1 MKKTIKND
9 AETIC
14 KQKRMWE
21 FVFVAVLVLYPL
33 RHIGWG
39 LDLWDTGYGYANFE
53 YMGTQHMDPM
63 WLFSTYLTT
72 AIGHFFSLLPG
83 AKTLIGMNFYTG
95 LSISLLALLGYY
107 FCTKALHMP
116 AGITFLGEFAA
127 VSFCWCPTGS
137 FYNYV
142 TYVFFLIAAICLYLG
157 LSGGKKRF
165 LFAAGIA
172 LGCNV
177 LARFSNLPEAA
188 MIVGVWAYGM
198 ICYLEERREIAKSSR
213 QATEKNIGKSEEND
227 SVKSGVS
234 NSGQSMDFSM
244 ENSKTDEQKARKKA
258 AGVKLRRKLLQDTGM
273 CLAGYLTA
281 LLVLFGYIQIRY
293 GMDAYVNGIMRLFS
307 MTEVATDY
315 TAKSMI
321 MGMFDWYFQNLY
333 WEIRM
338 CVFLAA
344 GMIAAAV
351 LHLIGS
357 TGGKDT
363 AEKALRI
370 LEWAG
375 SALIAAVMVFW
386 LYRQGFCAT
395 EYTNYGAIIWPG
407 VTFLT
412 ITLLTALWRIFTP
425 SAPKEEKLISG
436 LIFLIVLITS
446 LGSNNKLY
454 PSMNNLFLA
463 LPYVFWQFWR
473 FCKLVKGFQWK
484 KLWVSAIPAKCLFG
498 GFFLLFFVQVV
509 LFGRS
514 FVFAEGTG
522 VQDLNAQV
530 TNNETLKGVWM
541 SKERAGWMQEIS
553 EYVNAQGLTGKEVLL
568 YGQIPALSYY
578 LQMPA
583 AFNPW
588 PDLDSYQMGQ
598 LELDMQE
605 MQERMDVDT
614 SYRPVVL
621 LEKKYAAYL
630 EVGET
635 ALEALQPTE
644 KERSLIVDH
653 PKLLLIGEFMEAYG
667 YEKTFEN
674 EKFVIYE

>member
-1 MKKTIKND
+1 MTDNINNKMAGAVGQSQRRLWD
-9 AETIC
+9 
-14 KQKRMWE
+14 
-21 FVFVAVLVLYPL
+21 FLFVAVLVLYPL
-33 RHIGWG
+33 RHIAWG

-72 AIGHFFSLLPG
+72 AIGHFLSLLPG

-95 LSISLLALLGYY
+95 LSISLLAVLGYY
-107 FCTKALHMP
+107 FCTKVLKIP
-116 AGITFLGEFAA
+116 AWLTFLGEFTA

-142 TYVFFLIAAICLYLG
+142 TYVFFLISVICLYLG
-157 LSGGKKRF
+157 LSRGKGGW
-165 LFAAGIA
+165 LFAAGVA

-188 MIVGVWAYGM
+188 MIVAVWAYG
-198 ICYLEERREIAKSSR
+198 I
-213 QATEKNIGKSEEND
+213 T
-227 SVKSGVS
+227 
-234 NSGQSMDFSM
+234 
-244 ENSKTDEQKARKKA
+244 RKKA
-258 AGVKLRRKLLQDTGM
+258 AGRRLRRKLLQDTGM

-293 GMDAYVNGIMRLFS
+293 GMDEYVRGIQRLFS

-315 TAKSMI
+315 TAASMI
-321 MGMFDWYFQNLY
+321 LGMFDWYLQNLY
-333 WEIRM
+333 WELRM
-338 CVFLAA
+338 CVFLIA
-344 GMIAAAV
+344 GMIAVGFLEFAV
-351 LHLIGS
+351 AS
-357 TGGKDT
+357 VRDSYAGKDMIK
-363 AEKALRI
+363 KALRI
-370 LEWAG
+370 LEWVLSAVLAG
-375 SALIAAVMVFW
+375 IMVFW

-412 ITLLTALWRIFTP
+412 LTLLVTLWRIFTP
-425 SAPKEEKLISG
+425 SVPGEEKLLSG

-463 LPYVFWQFWR
+463 LPYMYWQFYR
-473 FCKLVKGFQWK
+473 FCKYAGSFRWK
-484 KLWVSAIPAKCLFG
+484 RMTISPIPAKCLFG
-498 GFFLLFFVQVV
+498 GFFLLFFIQVG

-522 VQDLNAQV
+522 VQNINAQV

-541 SKERAGWMQEIS
+541 SEERAGWMQEIS
-553 EYVNAQGLTGKEVLL
+553 EYVNTGELAGKDVLL

-588 PDLDSYQMGQ
+588 PDLDSYQIAQ
-598 LELDMQE
+598 LEEDMHK
-605 MQERMDVDT
+605 MQERMDADAT
-614 SYRPVVL
+614 YRPVVL
-621 LEKKYAAYL
+621 LEKKYAVYL
-630 EVGET
+630 ETGED

-644 KERSLIVDH
+644 RERSLIVDNA
-653 PKLLLIGEFMEAYG
+653 KLLLIGEFMDAYG

-674 EKFVIYE
+674 EKFVIFE

>member
-1 MKKTIKND
+1 MTDKIKNNKAGMD
-9 AETIC
+9 N
-14 KQKRMWE
+14 QKRFWE
-21 FVFVAVLVLYPL
+21 FVIVAILVLYPL
-33 RHIGWG
+33 RHISWG

-72 AIGHFFSLLPG
+72 AVGHFFSLLPG

-95 LSISLLALLGYY
+95 LSISFLAALGYY
-107 FCTKALHMP
+107 FCVKVLKIPALL
-116 AGITFLGEFAA
+116 AFLGEFTA

-142 TYVFFLIAAICLYLG
+142 TYMFYLVSVVCLYLG
-157 LSGGKKRF
+157 LARGKKGW
-165 LFAAGIA
+165 LFAAGVA

-177 LARFSNLPEAA
+177 LSRFSNLPEAA
-188 MIVGVWAYGM
+188 MIVGVWAYGI
-198 ICYLEERREIAKSSR
+198 ICCLEERREI
-213 QATEKNIGKSEEND
+213 EN
-227 SVKSGVS
+227 S
-234 NSGQSMDFSM
+234 SGQAG
-244 ENSKTDEQKARKKA
+244 KTTETAEKIKARKKA
-258 AGVKLRRKLLQDTGM
+258 AGVKLRKKLLQDTGM

-293 GMDAYVNGIMRLFS
+293 GMDEYVKGILRLFS

-315 TAKSMI
+315 TAASMI

-338 CVFLAA
+338 SVFLVA
-344 GMIAAAV
+344 GIVAV
-351 LHLIGS
+351 GVLELIGS
-357 TGGKDT
+357 YVR
-363 AEKALRI
+363 KATVTKLLRI

-375 SALIAAVMVFW
+375 SIALAAVMVFW
-386 LYRQGFCAT
+386 LYRQGFCAR

-412 ITLLTALWRIFTP
+412 LTLLVTLWRIFTP

-436 LIFLIVLITS
+436 LIFLVVLITS

-463 LPYVFWQFWR
+463 LPYMYWQFYR
-473 FCKLVKGFQWK
+473 FCKYAGSFRWK
-484 KLWVSAIPAKCLFG
+484 RMTISPIPAKCLFG
-498 GFFLLFFVQVV
+498 GFFLLFFIQVG

-522 VQDLNAQV
+522 VQELSAQV

-541 SKERAGWMQEIS
+541 SEERAGWMQEIS
-553 EYVNAQGLTGKEVLL
+553 EYVNTGGLAGKDVLL

-588 PDLDSYQMGQ
+588 PDLDSYQIAQ
-598 LELDMQE
+598 LEEDMHK
-605 MQERMDVDT
+605 MQERMDADAT
-614 SYRPVVL
+614 YRPVVL
-621 LEKKYAAYL
+621 LEKKYAVYL
-630 EVGET
+630 EAGED

-644 KERSLIVDH
+644 RERSLIVDNA
-653 PKLLLIGEFMEAYG
+653 KLLLIGEFMDAYG

-674 EKFVIYE
+674 EKFVIFE

>member
-1 MKKTIKND
+1 MTEKIRNNKEGIDN
-9 AETIC
+9 
-14 KQKRMWE
+14 QRRLWE
-21 FVFVAVLVLYPL
+21 FVFVAILVLYPL
-33 RHIGWG
+33 RHIAWG

-95 LSISLLALLGYY
+95 LSISFLAVLGYY
-107 FCTKALHMP
+107 FCVKVLKIP
-116 AGITFLGEFAA
+116 AVLVFLGEFTA

-142 TYVFFLIAAICLYLG
+142 TYVFYLVSVVCLYLG
-157 LSGGKKRF
+157 LARGKKGW
-165 LFAAGIA
+165 LFAAGVA

-177 LARFSNLPEAA
+177 LSRFSNLPEAA
-188 MIVGVWAYGM
+188 MIVGVWAYGI
-198 ICYLEERREIAKSSR
+198 ICWLEERKEIVQSADMSGGN
-213 QATEKNIGKSEEND
+213 AEER
-227 SVKSGVS
+227 
-234 NSGQSMDFSM
+234 
-244 ENSKTDEQKARKKA
+244 KARKKA
-258 AGVKLRRKLLQDTGM
+258 AAAKLRKKLLQDTGM

-281 LLVLFGYIQIRY
+281 LLILFGYIQIRY
-293 GMDAYVNGIMRLFS
+293 GMDEYVKGIQRLFS

-315 TAKSMI
+315 TAASMI

-344 GMIAAAV
+344 GILAV
-351 LHLIGS
+351 GVLELIGS
-357 TGGKDT
+357 YCEKDT
-363 AEKALRI
+363 VKKVLRI

-375 SALIAAVMVFW
+375 SAALAAVMVFW
-386 LYRQGFCAT
+386 LYRQGFCAR

-412 ITLLTALWRIFTP
+412 LTLLVTLWRIFAP

-446 LGSNNKLY
+446 IGSNNKLY

-463 LPYVFWQFWR
+463 LPYMYWQFYR
-473 FCKLVKGFQWK
+473 FCKYVGSFRWK
-484 KLWVSAIPAKCLFG
+484 RITISAIPAKCLIG
-498 GFFLLFFVQVV
+498 GFLLLFFVQVG

-514 FVFAEGTG
+514 FVFVEGTG
-522 VQDLNAQV
+522 VQDLSAQV

-553 EYVNAQGLTGKEVLL
+553 EYVNTEGLAGRDVLI

-588 PDLDSYQMGQ
+588 PDLDSYQIGQ
-598 LELDMQE
+598 LELDMQK
-605 MQERMDVDT
+605 MQERMDADAT
-614 SYRPVVL
+614 YRPVVL
-621 LEKKYAAYL
+621 LEKKYAVYL
-630 EVGET
+630 EEGEA
-635 ALEALQPTE
+635 ALMRMEPTE
-644 KERSLIVDH
+644 KEQGWIVDN
-653 PKLLLIGEFMEAYG
+653 PKLLRIGKFMEDYG

>member
-1 MKKTIKND
+1 MTEIVKNKNEGID
-9 AETIC
+9 N
-14 KQKRMWE
+14 RRRLRE
-21 FVFVAVLVLYPL
+21 FVFVAILVLYPL
-33 RHIGWG
+33 RHIAWG

-95 LSISLLALLGYY
+95 LSISLLAVLGYY
-107 FCTKALHMP
+107 FCTKVLKIP
-116 AGITFLGEFAA
+116 AVLAFLGEFTA

-142 TYVFFLIAAICLYLG
+142 TYVFYLVSVVCLYLG
-157 LSGGKKRF
+157 LVRGKKGW
-165 LFAAGIA
+165 LFAAGVA

-177 LARFSNLPEAA
+177 LSRFSNLPEAA
-188 MIVGVWAYGM
+188 MIVGVWAYGI
-198 ICYLEERREIAKSSR
+198 ICWLEERKEIT
-213 QATEKNIGKSEEND
+213 QAA
-227 SVKSGVS
+227 
-234 NSGQSMDFSM
+234 GQSVADAQGA
-244 ENSKTDEQKARKKA
+244 KVRKKA
-258 AGVKLRRKLLQDTGM
+258 AGGRLRKKLLQDTGM

-281 LLVLFGYIQIRY
+281 LLVLFGYIQFRY
-293 GMDAYVNGIMRLFS
+293 GMDEYVKGIKRLFS

-315 TAKSMI
+315 TAASMI

-338 CVFLAA
+338 CVFLAV
-344 GMIAAAV
+344 GIVAV
-351 LHLIGS
+351 GVLEFIGS
-357 TGGKDT
+357 LVRSETVKRV
-363 AEKALRI
+363 LRI
-370 LEWAG
+370 LEWMG
-375 SALIAAVMVFW
+375 SAGLAAVMVFW
-386 LYRQGFCAT
+386 LYKQGFCST

-412 ITLLTALWRIFTP
+412 LTLLVALWRIFTP

-463 LPYVFWQFWR
+463 LPYMYWQFYR
-473 FCKLVKGFQWK
+473 FCKYAGSFRWK
-484 KLWVSAIPAKCLFG
+484 RITISALPAKCLFG
-498 GFFLLFFVQVV
+498 GFFLLFFIQVA

-522 VQDLNAQV
+522 VQDISAQV

-541 SKERAGWMQEIS
+541 SEERAGWMQEIS
-553 EYVNAQGLTGKEVLL
+553 EYVNTRGLAGKDVLL

-588 PDLDSYQMGQ
+588 PDLDSYQIGQ
-598 LELDMQE
+598 MELDMLK
-605 MQERMDVDT
+605 MQERMDADG
-614 SYRPVVL
+614 SYRPVML
-621 LEKKYAAYL
+621 LEKKYAVYL
-630 EVGET
+630 EEGEA
-635 ALEALQPTE
+635 ALEVLEPTE
-644 KERSLIVDH
+644 KERGYIVDN
-653 PKLLLIGEFMEAYG
+653 PKLLLIGKFMEDYG

>member
-1 MKKTIKND
+1 MTDKIKNNKAGMD
-9 AETIC
+9 N
-14 KQKRMWE
+14 QKRFWE
-21 FVFVAVLVLYPL
+21 FVIVAILVLYPL
-33 RHIGWG
+33 RHISWG

-72 AIGHFFSLLPG
+72 AVGHFFSLLPG

-95 LSISLLALLGYY
+95 LSISFLAALGYY
-107 FCTKALHMP
+107 FCVKVLKIPALL
-116 AGITFLGEFAA
+116 AFLGEFTA

-142 TYVFFLIAAICLYLG
+142 TYMFYLVSVVCLYLG
-157 LSGGKKRF
+157 LARGKKGW
-165 LFAAGIA
+165 LFAAGVA

-177 LARFSNLPEAA
+177 LSRFSNLPEAA
-188 MIVGVWAYGM
+188 MIVGVWAYGI
-198 ICYLEERREIAKSSR
+198 ICCLEERREI
-213 QATEKNIGKSEEND
+213 EN
-227 SVKSGVS
+227 S
-234 NSGQSMDFSM
+234 SGQAG
-244 ENSKTDEQKARKKA
+244 KTTETAEKIKARKKA
-258 AGVKLRRKLLQDTGM
+258 AGVKLRKKLLQDTGM

-293 GMDAYVNGIMRLFS
+293 GMDEYVKGILRLFS

-315 TAKSMI
+315 TAASMI

-338 CVFLAA
+338 SVFLVA
-344 GMIAAAV
+344 GIVAV
-351 LHLIGS
+351 GVLELIGS
-357 TGGKDT
+357 YVR
-363 AEKALRI
+363 KATVTKLLRI

-375 SALIAAVMVFW
+375 SIALAAVMVFW
-386 LYRQGFCAT
+386 LYRQGFCAR

-412 ITLLTALWRIFTP
+412 LTLLVTLWRIFTP

-436 LIFLIVLITS
+436 LIFLVVLITS

-463 LPYVFWQFWR
+463 LPYMYWQFYR
-473 FCKLVKGFQWK
+473 FCKYAGSFRWK
-484 KLWVSAIPAKCLFG
+484 RITISAIPAKCLFG
-498 GFFLLFFVQVV
+498 GFFLLFFVQVG

-522 VQDLNAQV
+522 IQDIDAQV

-541 SKERAGWMQEIS
+541 SEERAGWMQEIS
-553 EYVNAQGLTGKEVLL
+553 EYVNTRGLAGKDVLL

-588 PDLDSYQMGQ
+588 PDLDSYQIGQ
-598 LELDMQE
+598 LEQDMQK
-605 MQERMDVDT
+605 MQERMHADAT
-614 SYRPVVL
+614 YRPVVL
-621 LEKKYAAYL
+621 LEKKYAVYL
-630 EVGET
+630 EAGEA
-635 ALEALQPTE
+635 ALMRMEPTE
-644 KERSLIVDH
+644 KEQGWIVDN
-653 PKLLLIGEFMEAYG
+653 PKLLLIGKFMEDYG

>member
-1 MKKTIKND
+1 MTDNINNKMAGAVGQSQRRLWD
-9 AETIC
+9 
-14 KQKRMWE
+14 
-21 FVFVAVLVLYPL
+21 FLFVAVLVLYPL
-33 RHIGWG
+33 RHIAWG

-72 AIGHFFSLLPG
+72 AIGHFLSLLPG

-95 LSISLLALLGYY
+95 LSISLLAVLGYY
-107 FCTKALHMP
+107 FCTKVLKIP
-116 AGITFLGEFAA
+116 AWLTFLGEFTA

-142 TYVFFLIAAICLYLG
+142 TYVFFLISVICLYLG
-157 LSGGKKRF
+157 LSRGKGGW
-165 LFAAGIA
+165 LFAAGVA

-188 MIVGVWAYGM
+188 MIVAVWAYG
-198 ICYLEERREIAKSSR
+198 I
-213 QATEKNIGKSEEND
+213 T
-227 SVKSGVS
+227 
-234 NSGQSMDFSM
+234 
-244 ENSKTDEQKARKKA
+244 RKKA
-258 AGVKLRRKLLQDTGM
+258 AGRKLRKKLLLDTGM

-281 LLVLFGYIQIRY
+281 LLVLFGYIQICY
-293 GMDAYVNGIMRLFS
+293 GMDEYVRGIQRLFS

-315 TAKSMI
+315 TAASMI
-321 MGMFDWYFQNLY
+321 LGMFDWYLQNLY
-333 WEIRM
+333 WELRM
-338 CVFLAA
+338 CVFLIA
-344 GMIAAAV
+344 GMIAVGFLEFAAASV
-351 LHLIGS
+351 RDS
-357 TGGKDT
+357 YAGKNMIK
-363 AEKALRI
+363 KALRI
-370 LEWAG
+370 LEWVV
-375 SALIAAVMVFW
+375 SAVLAVIMVFW

-412 ITLLTALWRIFTP
+412 LTLLVTLWRIFTP
-425 SAPKEEKLISG
+425 SAPGEEKLLSG

-463 LPYVFWQFWR
+463 LPYMYWQFYR
-473 FCKLVKGFQWK
+473 FCKYAGSFRWK
-484 KLWVSAIPAKCLFG
+484 RMTISTIPAKCLFG
-498 GFFLLFFVQVV
+498 GFFLLFFIQVG

-522 VQDLNAQV
+522 VQELSAQV

-541 SKERAGWMQEIS
+541 SEERAGWMQEIS
-553 EYVNAQGLTGKEVLL
+553 EYVNTGELAGKDVLL

-588 PDLDSYQMGQ
+588 PDLDSYQIAQ
-598 LELDMQE
+598 LEEDMHK
-605 MQERMDVDT
+605 MQERMDADAT
-614 SYRPVVL
+614 YRPVVL
-621 LEKKYAAYL
+621 LEKKYAVYL
-630 EVGET
+630 EAGED

-644 KERSLIVDH
+644 RERSLIVDNA
-653 PKLLLIGEFMEAYG
+653 KLLLIGEFMDAYG

-674 EKFVIYE
+674 EKFVIFE

>member
-1 MKKTIKND
+1 MTDNIKRQN
-9 AETIC
+9 ESGGS
-14 KQKRMWE
+14 QRRLWE
-21 FVFVAVLVLYPL
+21 FVFVAILVLYPL
-33 RHIGWG
+33 RHIAWG

-53 YMGTQHMDPM
+53 YMGTEHMDPM

-95 LSISLLALLGYY
+95 LSISLLAVLGYY
-107 FCTKALHMP
+107 FCTKVLRIPALLV
-116 AGITFLGEFAA
+116 FLGEFTA

-142 TYVFFLIAAICLYLG
+142 TYVFYLAAVVCLYLG
-157 LSGGKKRF
+157 LARGKKGW
-165 LFAAGIA
+165 LFVAGIA

-188 MIVGVWAYGM
+188 MIVGVWAYGI
-198 ICYLEERREIAKSSR
+198 ICWLEERREIA
-213 QATEKNIGKSEEND
+213 QDA
-227 SVKSGVS
+227 
-234 NSGQSMDFSM
+234 GQSA
-244 ENSKTDEQKARKKA
+244 ENAEEKKVRKKA
-258 AGVKLRRKLLQDTGM
+258 AGAKLRRKLLQDTGM

-293 GMDAYVNGIMRLFS
+293 GMDEYVRGIRRLFS

-315 TAKSMI
+315 TAMSMI

-338 CVFLAA
+338 CVFLVV
-344 GMIAAAV
+344 GIVAV
-351 LHLIGS
+351 GALELLGS
-357 TGGKDT
+357 FC
-363 AEKALRI
+363 EKNTVKKVLRI

-375 SALIAAVMVFW
+375 SIALAAVMVFW
-386 LYRQGFCAT
+386 LYRQGFCAR

-412 ITLLTALWRIFTP
+412 LTLLVTLWRIFTP

-463 LPYVFWQFWR
+463 LPYMYWQFYR
-473 FCKLVKGFQWK
+473 FCKYVGSFRWK
-484 KLWVSAIPAKCLFG
+484 RITISALPAKCLFG
-498 GFFLLFFVQVV
+498 GFFLLFFVQVG

-522 VQDLNAQV
+522 VQDVSAQV

-541 SKERAGWMQEIS
+541 SGERAGWMQEIS
-553 EYVNAQGLTGKEVLL
+553 EYVNTRGLAGKDVLI

-588 PDLDSYQMGQ
+588 PDLDSYQIGQ
-598 LELDMQE
+598 LELDMQK
-605 MQERMDVDT
+605 MQARMDAEGT
-614 SYRPVVL
+614 YRPVVL
-621 LEKKYAAYL
+621 LEKKYAVYL
-630 EVGET
+630 EAGES

-644 KERSLIVDH
+644 KEHSLIVDN
-653 PKLLLIGEFMEAYG
+653 PKLLLIGKFMEDYE

>member
-1 MKKTIKND
+1 MTDNINNKMAGAVGQSQRRLWD
-9 AETIC
+9 
-14 KQKRMWE
+14 
-21 FVFVAVLVLYPL
+21 FLFVAVLVLYPL
-33 RHIGWG
+33 RHIAWG

-72 AIGHFFSLLPG
+72 AIGHFLSLLPG

-95 LSISLLALLGYY
+95 LSISLLAVLGYY
-107 FCTKALHMP
+107 FCTKVLKIP
-116 AGITFLGEFAA
+116 AWLTFLGEFTA

-142 TYVFFLIAAICLYLG
+142 TYVFFLISVICLYLG
-157 LSGGKKRF
+157 LSRGKGGW
-165 LFAAGIA
+165 LFAAGVA

-188 MIVGVWAYGM
+188 MIVAVWAYG
-198 ICYLEERREIAKSSR
+198 I
-213 QATEKNIGKSEEND
+213 T
-227 SVKSGVS
+227 
-234 NSGQSMDFSM
+234 
-244 ENSKTDEQKARKKA
+244 RKKA
-258 AGVKLRRKLLQDTGM
+258 AGRKLRKKLLLDTGM

-281 LLVLFGYIQIRY
+281 LLVLFGYIQICY
-293 GMDAYVNGIMRLFS
+293 GMDEYVRGIQRLFS

-315 TAKSMI
+315 TAASMI
-321 MGMFDWYFQNLY
+321 LGMFDWYLQNLY
-333 WEIRM
+333 WELRM
-338 CVFLAA
+338 CVFLIA
-344 GMIAAAV
+344 GMIAVGFLEFAV
-351 LHLIGS
+351 AS
-357 TGGKDT
+357 VRDSYAGKDT
-363 AEKALRI
+363 IKKALRI
-370 LEWAG
+370 LEWVV
-375 SALIAAVMVFW
+375 SAVLAVIMVSW
-386 LYRQGFCAT
+386 LYLQGFCAT

-412 ITLLTALWRIFTP
+412 LTLLVTLWRIFTP
-425 SAPKEEKLISG
+425 SAPGEEKLLSG

-463 LPYVFWQFWR
+463 LPYMYWQFYR
-473 FCKLVKGFQWK
+473 FCKYAGSFRWK
-484 KLWVSAIPAKCLFG
+484 RMTISTIPAKCLFG
-498 GFFLLFFVQVV
+498 GFFLLFFIQVG

-522 VQDLNAQV
+522 VQELSAQV

-541 SKERAGWMQEIS
+541 SEERAGWMQEIS
-553 EYVNAQGLTGKEVLL
+553 EYVNTGELAGKDVLL

-588 PDLDSYQMGQ
+588 PDLDSYQIAQ
-598 LELDMQE
+598 LEEDMHK
-605 MQERMDVDT
+605 MQERMDADAT
-614 SYRPVVL
+614 YRPVVL
-621 LEKKYAAYL
+621 LEKKYAVYL
-630 EVGET
+630 ETGED

-644 KERSLIVDH
+644 RERSLIVDNA
-653 PKLLLIGEFMEAYG
+653 KLLLIGEFMDAYG

-674 EKFVIYE
+674 EKFVIFE

>member
-1 MKKTIKND
+1 MTEKIKNNKEGID
-9 AETIC
+9 S
-14 KQKRMWE
+14 QRHLWE
-21 FVFVAVLVLYPL
+21 FIFVAILVLYPL
-33 RHIGWG
+33 RHIAWG

-83 AKTLIGMNFYTG
+83 AGTLIGMNFYTG
-95 LSISLLALLGYY
+95 LSISLLAVLGYY
-107 FCTKALHMP
+107 FCTKVLKIPTLLA
-116 AGITFLGEFAA
+116 FLGEFTA

-142 TYVFFLIAAICLYLG
+142 TYVFYLVAVVCLYLG
-157 LSGGKKRF
+157 LARGKRGW
-165 LFAAGIA
+165 LFAAGLA

-177 LARFSNLPEAA
+177 LSRFSNLPEAV

-198 ICYLEERREIAKSSR
+198 ICWMEECREA
-213 QATEKNIGKSEEND
+213 
-227 SVKSGVS
+227 VKGA
-234 NSGQSMDFSM
+234 GQS
-244 ENSKTDEQKARKKA
+244 EQTAEETKARKKA
-258 AGVKLRRKLLQDTGM
+258 IGAKLRKTLLRDTGM

-281 LLVLFGYIQIRY
+281 LLVLFGYIQLRY
-293 GMDAYVNGIMRLFS
+293 GMDEYVKGIKRLFS

-315 TAKSMI
+315 TAVSMI

-344 GMIAAAV
+344 GIAAVGV
-351 LHLIGS
+351 LELVGS
-357 TGGKDT
+357 YCEKDT
-363 AEKALRI
+363 VKKLLRSM
-370 LEWAG
+370 EWAG
-375 SALIAAVMVFW
+375 SIALAAAMVFW
-386 LYRQGFCAT
+386 LYRQGFCAR

-412 ITLLTALWRIFTP
+412 LTLLVTLWRIFTP

-463 LPYVFWQFWR
+463 LPYMYWQFCR
-473 FCKLVKGFQWK
+473 FCKYAGSFRWK
-484 KLWVSAIPAKCLFG
+484 RITISAIPAKCLIG
-498 GFFLLFFVQVV
+498 GFFLLFFVQVG

-522 VQDLNAQV
+522 IQDTSAQV
-530 TNNETLKGVWM
+530 TNNETLRGVWM
-541 SKERAGWMQEIS
+541 SEERARWMQEIS
-553 EYVNAQGLTGKEVLL
+553 EYVNTGGLAGNDVLI

-588 PDLDSYQMGQ
+588 PDLDSYQIGQ
-598 LELDMQE
+598 LEQDMLN
-605 MQERMDVDT
+605 MQERMNADT
-614 SYRPVVL
+614 AYRPVVL
-621 LEKKYAAYL
+621 LEKKYAVYL
-630 EVGET
+630 EAGES
-635 ALEALQPTE
+635 ALEDLQPTD
-644 KERSLIVDH
+644 KERSLIVDN
-653 PKLLLIGEFMEAYG
+653 PKLLLIGRFMEDYG

>member
-1 MKKTIKND
+1 MAGAVGQSQRRLWD
-9 AETIC
+9 
-14 KQKRMWE
+14 
-21 FVFVAVLVLYPL
+21 FLFVAVLVLYPL
-33 RHIGWG
+33 RHIAWG

-72 AIGHFFSLLPG
+72 AIGHFLSLLPG

-95 LSISLLALLGYY
+95 LSISLLAVLGYY
-107 FCTKALHMP
+107 FCTKVLKIP
-116 AGITFLGEFAA
+116 AWLTFLGEFTA

-142 TYVFFLIAAICLYLG
+142 TYVFFLISVICLYLG
-157 LSGGKKRF
+157 LSRRKGGL
-165 LFAAGIA
+165 LFAAGVA

-188 MIVGVWAYGM
+188 MIVAVWAYG
-198 ICYLEERREIAKSSR
+198 I
-213 QATEKNIGKSEEND
+213 T
-227 SVKSGVS
+227 
-234 NSGQSMDFSM
+234 
-244 ENSKTDEQKARKKA
+244 RKKA
-258 AGVKLRRKLLQDTGM
+258 AGRKLRKKLLQDTGM

-281 LLVLFGYIQIRY
+281 LLVLFGYIQICY
-293 GMDAYVNGIMRLFS
+293 GMDEYVRGIQRLFS

-315 TAKSMI
+315 TAASMLL
-321 MGMFDWYFQNLY
+321 GMFDWYLQNLY
-333 WEIRM
+333 WELRM
-338 CVFLAA
+338 CVFLIA
-344 GMIAAAV
+344 GMIAVGFLEFAV
-351 LHLIGS
+351 AS
-357 TGGKDT
+357 VRDSYAGKDT
-363 AEKALRI
+363 IKKALRI
-370 LEWAG
+370 LEWVV
-375 SALIAAVMVFW
+375 SAVLAVIMVFW

-412 ITLLTALWRIFTP
+412 LTLLVTLWRIFTP
-425 SAPKEEKLISG
+425 SAPGEEKLLSG

-463 LPYVFWQFWR
+463 LPYMYWQFYR
-473 FCKLVKGFQWK
+473 FCKYAGSFRWK
-484 KLWVSAIPAKCLFG
+484 RITISAIPAKCLFG
-498 GFFLLFFVQVV
+498 GFFLLFFVQVG

-522 VQDLNAQV
+522 IQDIDAQV

-541 SKERAGWMQEIS
+541 SEERAGWMQEIS
-553 EYVNAQGLTGKEVLL
+553 EYVNTRGLAGNDALI

-588 PDLDSYQMGQ
+588 PDLDSYQIGQ
-598 LELDMQE
+598 LEQDMQK
-605 MQERMDVDT
+605 MQERMDADAT
-614 SYRPVVL
+614 YRPVVL
-621 LEKKYAAYL
+621 LEKKYAVYL
-630 EVGET
+630 EDGEA
-635 ALEALQPTE
+635 ALMRMEPTE
-644 KERSLIVDH
+644 KEQGWIVDN
-653 PKLLLIGEFMEAYG
+653 PKLLLIGKFMEDYG

>member
-1 MKKTIKND
+1 MTEKIRNNKEGIDN
-9 AETIC
+9 
-14 KQKRMWE
+14 QRRLWE
-21 FVFVAVLVLYPL
+21 FVFVAILVLYPL
-33 RHIGWG
+33 RHIAWG

-95 LSISLLALLGYY
+95 LSISFLAVLGYY
-107 FCTKALHMP
+107 FCVKVLKIP
-116 AGITFLGEFAA
+116 AVLVFLGEFTA

-142 TYVFFLIAAICLYLG
+142 TYVFYLVSVVCLYLG
-157 LSGGKKRF
+157 LARGKKGW
-165 LFAAGIA
+165 LFAAGVA

-177 LARFSNLPEAA
+177 LSRFSNLPEAA
-188 MIVGVWAYGM
+188 MIVGVWAYGI
-198 ICYLEERREIAKSSR
+198 ICWLEERKEIAQTAK
-213 QATEKNIGKSEEND
+213 TPGENEE
-227 SVKSGVS
+227 G
-234 NSGQSMDFSM
+234 M
-244 ENSKTDEQKARKKA
+244 KARKKA
-258 AGVKLRRKLLQDTGM
+258 AGVNLRRKLLQDTGM

-281 LLVLFGYIQIRY
+281 LLILFGYIQIRY
-293 GMDAYVNGIMRLFS
+293 GMDEYVKGIQRLFS

-315 TAKSMI
+315 TAASMI

-344 GMIAAAV
+344 GIVAV
-351 LHLIGS
+351 GVLELVGS
-357 TGGKDT
+357 YCEKDT
-363 AEKALRI
+363 VKKVLRI

-375 SALIAAVMVFW
+375 SLALAAVMVFW
-386 LYRQGFCAT
+386 LYRQGFCAR

-412 ITLLTALWRIFTP
+412 LTLLVTLWRIFTP

-463 LPYVFWQFWR
+463 LPYMYWQFYR
-473 FCKLVKGFQWK
+473 FCKYVGSFRWK
-484 KLWVSAIPAKCLFG
+484 RITISAIPAKCLFG
-498 GFFLLFFVQVV
+498 GFLLLFFVQVG

-514 FVFAEGTG
+514 FVFVEGTG
-522 VQDLNAQV
+522 VQDLSAQV

-553 EYVNAQGLTGKEVLL
+553 EYVNTEGLAGRDVLI

-588 PDLDSYQMGQ
+588 PDLDSYQIGQ
-598 LELDMQE
+598 LELDMQK
-605 MQERMDVDT
+605 MQERMDADAT
-614 SYRPVVL
+614 YRPVVL
-621 LEKKYAAYL
+621 LEKKYAVYL
-630 EVGET
+630 EGGEA
-635 ALEALQPTE
+635 ALMRMEPTE
-644 KERSLIVDH
+644 KEQGWIVDN
-653 PKLLLIGEFMEAYG
+653 PKLLLIGKFMEDYG

>member
-1 MKKTIKND
+1 MAGAVGQSQRRLWD
-9 AETIC
+9 
-14 KQKRMWE
+14 
-21 FVFVAVLVLYPL
+21 FLFVAVLVLYPL
-33 RHIGWG
+33 RHIAWG

-72 AIGHFFSLLPG
+72 AIGHFLSLLPG

-95 LSISLLALLGYY
+95 LSISLLAVLGYY
-107 FCTKALHMP
+107 FCTKVLKIP
-116 AGITFLGEFAA
+116 AWLTFLGEFTA

-142 TYVFFLIAAICLYLG
+142 TYVFFLISVICLYLG
-157 LSGGKKRF
+157 LSRGKGGW
-165 LFAAGIA
+165 LFAAGVA

-188 MIVGVWAYGM
+188 MIVAVWAYG
-198 ICYLEERREIAKSSR
+198 I
-213 QATEKNIGKSEEND
+213 T
-227 SVKSGVS
+227 
-234 NSGQSMDFSM
+234 
-244 ENSKTDEQKARKKA
+244 RKKA
-258 AGVKLRRKLLQDTGM
+258 AGRKLRKKLLLDTGM

-281 LLVLFGYIQIRY
+281 LLVLFGYIQICY
-293 GMDAYVNGIMRLFS
+293 GMDEYVRGIQRLFS

-315 TAKSMI
+315 TAASMI
-321 MGMFDWYFQNLY
+321 LGMFDWYLQNLY
-333 WEIRM
+333 WELRM
-338 CVFLAA
+338 CVFLIA
-344 GMIAAAV
+344 GMIAVGFLEFAV
-351 LHLIGS
+351 AS
-357 TGGKDT
+357 VRDSYAGKDT
-363 AEKALRI
+363 IKKALRI
-370 LEWAG
+370 LEWVV
-375 SALIAAVMVFW
+375 SAVLAVIMVSW
-386 LYRQGFCAT
+386 LYLQGFCAT

-412 ITLLTALWRIFTP
+412 LTLLVTLWRIFTP
-425 SAPKEEKLISG
+425 SAPGEEKLLSG

-463 LPYVFWQFWR
+463 LPYMYWQFYR
-473 FCKLVKGFQWK
+473 FCKYAGSFRWK
-484 KLWVSAIPAKCLFG
+484 RMTISTIPAKCLFG
-498 GFFLLFFVQVV
+498 GFFLLFFIQVG

-522 VQDLNAQV
+522 VQELSAQV

-541 SKERAGWMQEIS
+541 SEERAGWMQEIS
-553 EYVNAQGLTGKEVLL
+553 EYVNTGELAGKDVLL

-588 PDLDSYQMGQ
+588 PDLDSYQIAQ
-598 LELDMQE
+598 LEEDMHK
-605 MQERMDVDT
+605 MQERMDADAT
-614 SYRPVVL
+614 YRPVVL
-621 LEKKYAAYL
+621 LEKKYAVYL
-630 EVGET
+630 EAGED

-644 KERSLIVDH
+644 RERSLIVDNA
-653 PKLLLIGEFMEAYG
+653 KLLLIGEFMDAYG

-674 EKFVIYE
+674 EKFVIFE

>member
-1 MKKTIKND
+1 MTDNIKNKKAGIGD
-9 AETIC
+9 A
-14 KQKRMWE
+14 KRLWE

-33 RHIGWG
+33 RHITWG

-72 AIGHFFSLLPG
+72 VIGHILSLLPG
-83 AKTLIGMNFYTG
+83 AKTLVGMNLYTG
-95 LSISLLALLGYY
+95 LAISLLAVLGYY
-107 FCTKALHMP
+107 FCTKVLKIP
-116 AGITFLGEFAA
+116 AVLAFLGEFTA

-142 TYVFFLIAAICLYLG
+142 TYVFFLISVLCLYLG
-157 LSGGKKRF
+157 LSRGKKGW
-165 LFAAGIA
+165 LFAAGVA

-188 MIVGVWAYGM
+188 MIVGVWAYGI
-198 ICYLEERREIAKSSR
+198 ICWLEDRKGITQDAGAAESVEAE
-213 QATEKNIGKSEEND
+213 EK
-227 SVKSGVS
+227 
-234 NSGQSMDFSM
+234 
-244 ENSKTDEQKARKKA
+244 KARKKA
-258 AGVKLRRKLLQDTGM
+258 AGARLRKKLLQDTGM

-293 GMDAYVNGIMRLFS
+293 SMDEYVRGIQRLFS

-315 TAKSMI
+315 TAASMI

-338 CVFLAA
+338 CVFLVA
-344 GMIAAAV
+344 GIVAVAV
-351 LHLIGS
+351 LKLIGTYS
-357 TGGKDT
+357 AKD
-363 AEKALRI
+363 AVKKVLRI

-375 SALIAAVMVFW
+375 SAALAAVMVFW
-386 LYRQGFCAT
+386 LYRQGFCST
-395 EYTNYGAIIWPG
+395 QYTNYGAVIWPG

-412 ITLLTALWRIFTP
+412 LTLLVTLWRIFTP

-463 LPYVFWQFWR
+463 LPYMYWQFYR
-473 FCKLVKGFQWK
+473 FCRYAGSLQWK
-484 KLWVSAIPAKCLFG
+484 KLTISAVPAKCIFG
-498 GFFLLFFVQVV
+498 GFFLLFFIQVG

-522 VQDLNAQV
+522 VQDISARV

-541 SKERAGWMQEIS
+541 SKERAGWIQEIS
-553 EYVNAQGLTGKEVLL
+553 EYVNDRGLAGKDVLL

-588 PDLDSYQMGQ
+588 PDLDSYQIGQ
-598 LELDMQE
+598 LELDMQA
-605 MQERMDVDT
+605 MQERMDADAA
-614 SYRPVVL
+614 YRPVVL
-621 LEKKYAAYL
+621 LEKKYAVYL
-630 EVGET
+630 EAGES
-635 ALEALQPTE
+635 ALEVLQPTE
-644 KERSLIVDH
+644 KERGYIVDN
-653 PKLLLIGEFMEAYG
+653 PKLTLIGKFMEDYG

>member
-1 MKKTIKND
+1 MTDNIKRQN
-9 AETIC
+9 ESGGS
-14 KQKRMWE
+14 QRRLWE
-21 FVFVAVLVLYPL
+21 FVFVAILVLYPL
-33 RHIGWG
+33 RHIAWG

-53 YMGTQHMDPM
+53 YMGTEHMDPM

-95 LSISLLALLGYY
+95 LSISLLAVFGYY
-107 FCTKALHMP
+107 FCTKELRIPALLV
-116 AGITFLGEFAA
+116 FLGEFTA

-142 TYVFFLIAAICLYLG
+142 TYVFYLASVVCLYLG
-157 LSGGKKRF
+157 LARGKKGW

-188 MIVGVWAYGM
+188 MIVGVWAYGI
-198 ICYLEERREIAKSSR
+198 ICWLEERREIA
-213 QATEKNIGKSEEND
+213 QDAGQPAENAAEK
-227 SVKSGVS
+227 
-234 NSGQSMDFSM
+234 
-244 ENSKTDEQKARKKA
+244 KARKKA
-258 AGVKLRRKLLQDTGM
+258 AGAKLRRKLLQDTGM

-293 GMDAYVNGIMRLFS
+293 GMDEYVRGIRRLFS

-315 TAKSMI
+315 TAMSMI

-338 CVFLAA
+338 CVFLVVGIVAA
-344 GMIAAAV
+344 GV
-351 LHLIGS
+351 LELLGS
-357 TGGKDT
+357 FCKKDT
-363 AEKALRI
+363 VKKVLRI

-375 SALIAAVMVFW
+375 SIALAAVMVFW
-386 LYRQGFCAT
+386 LYRQGFCAR

-412 ITLLTALWRIFTP
+412 LTLLVTLWRIFTP

-463 LPYVFWQFWR
+463 LPYMYWQFYR
-473 FCKLVKGFQWK
+473 FCKYVGSFRWK
-484 KLWVSAIPAKCLFG
+484 RITISALPAKCLFG
-498 GFFLLFFVQVV
+498 GFFLLFFVQVG

-522 VQDLNAQV
+522 VQDVSAQV
-530 TNNETLKGVWM
+530 TNNKTLKGVWM
-541 SKERAGWMQEIS
+541 SGARAGWMQEIS
-553 EYVNAQGLTGKEVLL
+553 EYVNTRGLAGKDALI

-588 PDLDSYQMGQ
+588 PDLDSYQIGQ
-598 LELDMQE
+598 LELDMQKME
-605 MQERMDVDT
+605 ARMDAEGT
-614 SYRPVVL
+614 YRPVVL
-621 LEKKYAAYL
+621 LEKKYAVYL
-630 EVGET
+630 EAGES

-644 KERSLIVDH
+644 KERSLIVDN
-653 PKLLLIGEFMEAYG
+653 PKLLLIGKFMEDYG

>member
-1 MKKTIKND
+1 MTEKIKNNKAGID
-9 AETIC
+9 N
-14 KQKRMWE
+14 QRRLWE
-21 FVFVAVLVLYPL
+21 FVFVAILVLYPL
-33 RHIGWG
+33 RHIAWG

-72 AIGHFFSLLPG
+72 AIGHVFSLLPG

-95 LSISLLALLGYY
+95 LSISFLAVLGYY
-107 FCTKALHMP
+107 FCVKVLKIP
-116 AGITFLGEFAA
+116 AVLVFLGEFTA

-142 TYVFFLIAAICLYLG
+142 TYVFYLVSVVCLYLG
-157 LSGGKKRF
+157 LARGKKGW
-165 LFAAGIA
+165 LFAAGVA

-177 LARFSNLPEAA
+177 LSRFSNLPEAA
-188 MIVGVWAYGM
+188 MIVGVWAYGI
-198 ICYLEERREIAKSSR
+198 ICWLEERKEIAQTAK
-213 QATEKNIGKSEEND
+213 TPGENEE
-227 SVKSGVS
+227 G
-234 NSGQSMDFSM
+234 M
-244 ENSKTDEQKARKKA
+244 KARKKA
-258 AGVKLRRKLLQDTGM
+258 AGVNLRRKLLQDTGM

-281 LLVLFGYIQIRY
+281 LLILFGYIQIRY
-293 GMDAYVNGIMRLFS
+293 GMDEYVKGIQRLFS

-315 TAKSMI
+315 TAASMI

-338 CVFLAA
+338 CVFLVV
-344 GMIAAAV
+344 GIVAV
-351 LHLIGS
+351 GVLELIGS
-357 TGGKDT
+357 YVEKDT
-363 AEKALRI
+363 VTKVLRI

-375 SALIAAVMVFW
+375 SLALAAVMVFW
-386 LYRQGFCAT
+386 LHRQGFCAR

-412 ITLLTALWRIFTP
+412 LTLLVTLWRIFTP

-463 LPYVFWQFWR
+463 LPYMYWQFYR
-473 FCKLVKGFQWK
+473 FCKYVGSFRWK
-484 KLWVSAIPAKCLFG
+484 RITISAIPAKCLFG
-498 GFFLLFFVQVV
+498 GFLLLFFVQVG

-514 FVFAEGTG
+514 FVFVEGTG
-522 VQDLNAQV
+522 VQDLSAQV

-553 EYVNAQGLTGKEVLL
+553 EYVNTEGLAGRDVLI

-588 PDLDSYQMGQ
+588 PDLDSYQIGQ
-598 LELDMQE
+598 LELDMQK
-605 MQERMDVDT
+605 MQERMDADAT
-614 SYRPVVL
+614 YRPVVL
-621 LEKKYAAYL
+621 LEKKYAVYL
-630 EVGET
+630 EGGEA
-635 ALEALQPTE
+635 ALMRMEPTE
-644 KERSLIVDH
+644 KEQGWIVDN
-653 PKLLLIGEFMEAYG
+653 PKLLLIGKFMEDYG

>member
-1 MKKTIKND
+1 MAGAAGQSQRRLWD
-9 AETIC
+9 
-14 KQKRMWE
+14 
-21 FVFVAVLVLYPL
+21 FLFVAVLVLYPL
-33 RHIGWG
+33 RHIAWG

-72 AIGHFFSLLPG
+72 AIGHFLSLLPG

-95 LSISLLALLGYY
+95 LSISLLAVLGYY
-107 FCTKALHMP
+107 FCTKVLKIP
-116 AGITFLGEFAA
+116 AWLTFLGEFTA

-142 TYVFFLIAAICLYLG
+142 TYVFFLISVICLYLG
-157 LSGGKKRF
+157 LSRGKGGW
-165 LFAAGIA
+165 LFAAGVA

-188 MIVGVWAYGM
+188 MIVAVWAYG
-198 ICYLEERREIAKSSR
+198 I
-213 QATEKNIGKSEEND
+213 T
-227 SVKSGVS
+227 
-234 NSGQSMDFSM
+234 
-244 ENSKTDEQKARKKA
+244 RKKA
-258 AGVKLRRKLLQDTGM
+258 AGRRLRKKLLQDTGM

-281 LLVLFGYIQIRY
+281 LLILFGYIQIRY
-293 GMDAYVNGIMRLFS
+293 GMDEYVRGIQRLFS

-315 TAKSMI
+315 TAASMLL
-321 MGMFDWYFQNLY
+321 GMFDWYLQNLY
-333 WEIRM
+333 WELRM
-338 CVFLAA
+338 CVFLIA
-344 GMIAAAV
+344 GMIAVGFLEFAAACV
-351 LHLIGS
+351 RDS
-357 TGGKDT
+357 YAGKDT
-363 AEKALRI
+363 IKKALRI
-370 LEWAG
+370 LEWVV
-375 SALIAAVMVFW
+375 SAVLAVIMVFW

-412 ITLLTALWRIFTP
+412 LTLLVTLWRIFTP
-425 SAPKEEKLISG
+425 SAPGEEKLLSG

-463 LPYVFWQFWR
+463 LPYMYWQFYR
-473 FCKLVKGFQWK
+473 FCKYAGSFRWK
-484 KLWVSAIPAKCLFG
+484 RMTISPIPAKCLFG
-498 GFFLLFFVQVV
+498 GFFLLFFIQVG

-522 VQDLNAQV
+522 VQEIHAQV

-541 SKERAGWMQEIS
+541 SEERAGWMQEIS
-553 EYVNAQGLTGKEVLL
+553 EYVNTGELAGKDVLL

-588 PDLDSYQMGQ
+588 PDLDSYQIGQ
-598 LELDMQE
+598 LEQDMQK
-605 MQERMDVDT
+605 MQERMHADAT
-614 SYRPVVL
+614 YRPVVL
-621 LEKKYAAYL
+621 LEKKYAVYL
-630 EVGET
+630 EAGEA
-635 ALEALQPTE
+635 ALMRMEPTE
-644 KERSLIVDH
+644 KEQGWIVDN
-653 PKLLLIGEFMEAYG
+653 PKLLLIGKFMEDYG

>member
-1 MKKTIKND
+1 MTENIKNNKAGID
-9 AETIC
+9 S
-14 KQKRMWE
+14 QRRLWE
-21 FVFVAVLVLYPL
+21 FVFVAILVLYPL
-33 RHIGWG
+33 RHIAWG

-72 AIGHFFSLLPG
+72 AIGHFCSLLPG

-95 LSISLLALLGYY
+95 LSISLLAVLGYY
-107 FCTKALHMP
+107 FCTKVLKLP
-116 AGITFLGEFAA
+116 AVLVFLGEFTA

-142 TYVFFLIAAICLYLG
+142 TYVFYLVSVICLYLG
-157 LSGGKKRF
+157 LAREKKGW
-165 LFAAGIA
+165 LFAAGVA

-188 MIVGVWAYGM
+188 MIVGVWAYGI
-198 ICYLEERREIAKSSR
+198 ICWLEERKGI
-213 QATEKNIGKSEEND
+213 
-227 SVKSGVS
+227 VKDA
-234 NSGQSMDFSM
+234 GQSA
-244 ENSKTDEQKARKKA
+244 EETKARKKA
-258 AGVKLRRKLLQDTGM
+258 AGVKLRKKLLQDTGM
-273 CLAGYLTA
+273 CLAGYLAA
-281 LLVLFGYIQIRY
+281 LLILFGYIQIRY
-293 GMDAYVNGIMRLFS
+293 GMGEYVKGIQRLFS

-315 TAKSMI
+315 TATSMI

-338 CVFLAA
+338 CVFLVT
-344 GMIAAAV
+344 GIVAV
-351 LHLIGS
+351 GVLELIGS
-357 TGGKDT
+357 YVRQDT
-363 AEKALRI
+363 VTKVLRI

-375 SALIAAVMVFW
+375 SIALAAVMVFW
-386 LYRQGFCAT
+386 LYRQGFCAR

-412 ITLLTALWRIFTP
+412 LTLLVALWRIFTP
-425 SAPKEEKLISG
+425 SASKEEKLISG

-463 LPYVFWQFWR
+463 LPYMYWQFYR
-473 FCKLVKGFQWK
+473 FCKYVGSFRWK
-484 KLWVSAIPAKCLFG
+484 RITISAIPAKCLFV
-498 GFFLLFFVQVV
+498 GFFLLFFVQVG

-514 FVFAEGTG
+514 FVFVEGTG
-522 VQDLNAQV
+522 VQDLSAQV
-530 TNNETLKGVWM
+530 TNNETLQGVWM

-553 EYVNAQGLTGKEVLL
+553 EYVNTHGLAGNDVLI

-588 PDLDSYQMGQ
+588 PDLDSYQIGQ
-598 LELDMQE
+598 LELDMLK
-605 MQERMDVDT
+605 MQERMDADAT
-614 SYRPVVL
+614 YRPVVL
-621 LEKKYAAYL
+621 LEKKYAVYL
-630 EVGET
+630 EEGEA
-635 ALEALQPTE
+635 ALMRMQPTE
-644 KERSLIVDH
+644 KEQGWIVDN
-653 PKLLLIGEFMEAYG
+653 PKLLLIGKFMDTYG

>member
-1 MKKTIKND
+1 MTDNINNKMAGAAGQSQRRLWD
-9 AETIC
+9 
-14 KQKRMWE
+14 
-21 FVFVAVLVLYPL
+21 FLFVAVLVLYPL
-33 RHIGWG
+33 RHIAWG

-72 AIGHFFSLLPG
+72 AIGHFLSLLPG

-95 LSISLLALLGYY
+95 LSISLLAVLGYY
-107 FCTKALHMP
+107 FCTKVLKIP
-116 AGITFLGEFAA
+116 AWLTFLGEFTA

-142 TYVFFLIAAICLYLG
+142 TYVFFLISVICLYLG
-157 LSGGKKRF
+157 LSRGKGGW
-165 LFAAGIA
+165 LFAAGVA

-188 MIVGVWAYGM
+188 MIVAVWAYG
-198 ICYLEERREIAKSSR
+198 I
-213 QATEKNIGKSEEND
+213 T
-227 SVKSGVS
+227 
-234 NSGQSMDFSM
+234 
-244 ENSKTDEQKARKKA
+244 RKKA
-258 AGVKLRRKLLQDTGM
+258 AGRRLRKKLLQDTGM

-281 LLVLFGYIQIRY
+281 LLILFGYIQIRY
-293 GMDAYVNGIMRLFS
+293 GMDEYVRGIQRLFS

-315 TAKSMI
+315 TAASMLL
-321 MGMFDWYFQNLY
+321 GMFDWYLQNLY
-333 WEIRM
+333 WELRM
-338 CVFLAA
+338 CVFLIA
-344 GMIAAAV
+344 GMIAVGFLEFAAACV
-351 LHLIGS
+351 RDS
-357 TGGKDT
+357 YAGKDT
-363 AEKALRI
+363 IKKALRI
-370 LEWAG
+370 LEWVV
-375 SALIAAVMVFW
+375 SAVLAVIMVFW

-412 ITLLTALWRIFTP
+412 LTLLVTLWRIFTP
-425 SAPKEEKLISG
+425 SAPGEEKLLSG

-463 LPYVFWQFWR
+463 LPYMYWQFYR
-473 FCKLVKGFQWK
+473 FCKYAGSFRWK
-484 KLWVSAIPAKCLFG
+484 RMTISPIPAKCLFG
-498 GFFLLFFVQVV
+498 GFFLLFFIQVG

-522 VQDLNAQV
+522 VQEIHAQV

-541 SKERAGWMQEIS
+541 SEERAGWMQEIS
-553 EYVNAQGLTGKEVLL
+553 EYVNTGELAGKDVLL

-588 PDLDSYQMGQ
+588 PDLDSYQIGQ
-598 LELDMQE
+598 LEQDMQK
-605 MQERMDVDT
+605 MQERMHADAT
-614 SYRPVVL
+614 YRPVVL
-621 LEKKYAAYL
+621 LEKKYAVYL
-630 EVGET
+630 EAGEA
-635 ALEALQPTE
+635 ALMRMEPTE
-644 KERSLIVDH
+644 KEQGWIVDN
-653 PKLLLIGEFMEAYG
+653 PKLLLIGKFMEDYG